1 MNDDAASL
9 LRQWWSTLP
18 TMFPWMQVPN
28 ATATPDSSTPSE
40 GADGFSFDRLLTML
54 FDAWQPLL
62 RPGASATDGLLSMAS
77 QVEANFGK
85 LRESLA
91 SANAIPTSL
100 GWPMPNV
107 QMPWAP
113 WGAPLLFAAGTA
125 SGGRSSNPLQLGA
138 DRTFGAIADAFGMRP
153 MRDMQEA
160 WVALS
165 EAETER
171 RAAQVA
177 YIAIA
182 AKAWGDGTRALVA
195 RLEQMRRAGEH
206 VTSFLEFV
214 RLWARE
220 NDKALHAA
228 MQSEQGLAAAARAV
242 RASNK
247 QRAELQRLVALTSQA
262 LNVPT
267 RAEVDD
273 AYREIQ
279 ELKRELR
286 RLKKG
291 APQDESDAKAPS
303 RKTRSTKDH

>member
-18 TMFPWMQVPN
+18 TMFPWMQMPN
-28 ATATPDSSTPSE
+28 ATATPDSATPSE
-40 GADGFSFDRLLTML
+40 SADVLSFDRLLTML

-62 RPGASATDGLLSMAS
+62 RPGTSATDGLMSLAS
-77 QVEANFGK
+77 QMQANFGK

-91 SANAIPTSL
+91 SANAVPASP

-113 WGAPLLFAAGTA
+113 WGAPLLFAAG
-125 SGGRSSNPLQLGA
+125 SGSRSSNPLQLGA

-171 RAAQVA
+171 RASQAA

-182 AKAWGDGTRALVA
+182 AKAWGDGTRALIA
-195 RLEQMRRAGEH
+195 RLEQMRRAGEQ

-247 QRAELQRLVALTSQA
+247 QRAELQRLVALASQA

-291 APQDESDAKAPS
+291 APQEQLDASAPS
-303 RKTRSTKDH
+303 RKTRSTEDH